1 MADAQTAVNALQSGD
16 IDFLEAPTF
25 DILPVLS
32 ANPELK
38 IETLNKLG
46 YVTLGRMN
54 FLYPPFDNVKVRR
67 AALLAMNQKDVL
79 DALVGNPEYYKI
91 CGAIFVCGTPLA
103 TDVGSESLV
112 KGNGMAEAKKLLAE
126 SGYDGTPVVL
136 MAPGDV
142 GALKAQP
149 IVAAQLLREA
159 GFKVD
164 VQATDWQ
171 TVVQRRASQ
180 KPPKEG
186 GWNMFFTN
194 WVGADVVNPVVN
206 VSISGRGK
214 AGGWFGWP
222 EDARME
228 SMRDAFARSS
238 SPEEQKK
245 IAADI
250 QKEVFD
256 QVIYIP
262 LGQYFAPSAWRKSLT
277 GVLDGP
283 ATPLFWNVD
292 KSE

>member
-1 MADAQTAVNALQSGD
+1 
-16 IDFLEAPTF
+16 
-25 DILPVLS
+25 
-32 ANPELK
+32 
-38 IETLNKLG
+38 
-46 YVTLGRMN
+46 
-54 FLYPPFDNVKVRR
+54 
-67 AALLAMNQKDVL
+67 MNQKDVL

-91 CGAIFVCGTPLA
+91 CGAVFVCGTPLA

-126 SGYDGTPVVL
+126 SGYDGTPVVI

-142 GALKAQP
+142 VTLKAQP

-171 TVVQRRASQ
+171 TVVTRRASQ

-194 WVGADVVNPVVN
+194 WVAADVINPIVN
-206 VSISGRGK
+206 VSIGGK
-214 AGGWFGWP
+214 GTKGGWFGWA
-222 EDARME
+222 EDAKVE
-228 SMRDAFARSS
+228 ALRDAFARAS

-250 QKEVFD
+250 QKEVYD

-262 LGQYFAPSAWRKSLT
+262 LGQYLAAERVAEIADRRARRPGDADLLEYRQV
-277 GVLDGP
+277 GVG
-283 ATPLFWNVD
+283 AA
-292 KSE
+292 